1 VRTPDATTGT
11 VRYAPRDVSGRSWV
25 EAPVGRDG
33 DMGRYKTLE
42 KLWTTVVVLITM
54 SVFLMYIAYVIT
66 EVWIV
71 GTK

>member
-1 VRTPDATTGT
+1 M
-11 VRYAPRDVSGRSWV
+11 
-25 EAPVGRDG
+25 GRDG